1 MEKMYLGKFQ
11 KISTL
16 QHYLRELGAEGM
28 EFSPGKVEEV
38 IMFKH
43 CLVRIKGIV
52 LTNEECKITTELEAL
67 EV

>member
-16 QHYLRELGAEGM
+16 QHYLRELGAEM
-28 EFSPGKVEEV
+28 DFSPGKVEET
-38 IMFKH
+38 ITFKH